1 MKKNRKKI
9 LKNRFTI
16 IELLVVIGVIGI
28 LVALLFPVLSKARE
42 RGKQANCIS
51 NLKQIGLALITYKE
65 NNDDGDVGWTSL
77 LYDNYLSTGD
87 IFKCPSD
94 ANSSDTLPSQWL
106 ARIDGKYPEAYD
118 RDGNVGIHV
127 KPQTDRLAYPED
139 YVDYNSYFYEFSDA
153 QCTWNLNGS
162 GFADDDVYTWAQ
174 LKHIQLKQG
183 GDEVHAVGEGYDPT
197 LFPVIRC
204 YWHINKLKSY
214 TGGIPTEAA
223 PVMNVGFAGN
233 FFMSRGTWEE
243 GTWSP

>member
-1 MKKNRKKI
+1 MNKNRKRI
-9 LKNRFTI
+9 SKNTFTI

-42 RGKQANCIS
+42 SGKQANCIS
-51 NLKQIGLALITYKE
+51 NLKQIGLALLTYKE
-65 NNDDGDVGWTSL
+65 NNNEEDVGWPSL

-94 ANSSDTLPSQWL
+94 ANSDDTPATDWL
-106 ARIDGKYPEAYD
+106 ARIDNQHFVAYD
-118 RDGNVGIHV
+118 RQGNTGLHVNPRTDG
-127 KPQTDRLAYPED
+127 
-139 YVDYNSYFYEFSDA
+139 VDYNSYFYEFSDA
-153 QCTWNLNGS
+153 KCDWNLDGS
-162 GFADDDVYTWAQ
+162 GLSGDYTWAQ

-183 GDEVHAVGEGYDPT
+183 GDEVHAVGQGYDPT

-204 YWHINKLKSY
+204 YWHIKKLKDYSPSNP
-214 TGGIPTEAA
+214 IPNEAA

-233 FFMSRGTWEE
+233 FFMSRGMWEK